1 MVKSKKDI
9 QFSPIQCKMARAGL
23 GLGIRD
29 LGELAECAPATI
41 VRFEAGENLH
51 HRSVR
56 AIYDAL
62 VEAGA
67 EFMVTKGGKDGVAVK
82 SKDG

>member
-1 MVKSKKDI
+1 MAESKKDI
-9 QFSPIQCKMARAGL
+9 EFSPVQCKMARAGL

-29 LGELAECAPATI
+29 LADLAICAPATI

-62 VEAGA
+62 VDEGA
-67 EFMVTKGGKDGVAVK
+67 EFVDNNGVIIRR
-82 SKDG
+82 